1 MLIRNGTITLAKRRN
16 NRMKKYKDFQFPM
29 IKSERF
35 LKVRYGTKPLAQNY
49 GKLRFCRN
57 W

>member
-35 LKVRYGTKPLAQNY
+35 LKVR
-49 GKLRFCRN
+49 
-57 W
+57 